1 MSAALLVIDVQR
13 LLCEGRWAVHDAAGV
28 IARINTLSRRA
39 REAGVPV
46 IVVQHE
52 EAGGPMARGSE
63 GWQLAAG
70 LETAPSDT
78 LVGKATCDS
87 FHKTQLGALL
97 EAKGVRTLVVC
108 GMQTDFCVDTTVRRA
123 LALGYGITLVTDA
136 HSTLGNGVLEAPQ
149 IIAHHNATLANID
162 SFGPRVRPVPA
173 TEVRFDG

>member
-1 MSAALLVIDVQR
+1 MNAALLVVDVQR

-28 IARINTLSRRA
+28 IERINGLSRRA
-39 REAGVPV
+39 RAAGVPV
-46 IVVQHE
+46 VIVQHD

-70 LETAPSDT
+70 LETQPSDT
-78 LVGKATCDS
+78 FVGKTACDA
-87 FHKTQLGALL
+87 FHKTELGALL
-97 EAKGVRTLVVC
+97 EARDVKTLVVC

-123 LALGYGITLVTDA
+123 LGLGYGVTLVSDG
-136 HSTLGNGVLEAPQ
+136 HSTIGNGVLEAPQ

-173 TEVRFDG
+173 AEVRFG